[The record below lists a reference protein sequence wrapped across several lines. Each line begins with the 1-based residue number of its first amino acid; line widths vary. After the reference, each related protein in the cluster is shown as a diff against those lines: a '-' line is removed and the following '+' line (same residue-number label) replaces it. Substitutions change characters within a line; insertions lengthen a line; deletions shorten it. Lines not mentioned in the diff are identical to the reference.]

1 MGTILEVKNLKKYY
15 QIGETTT
22 RAVDGVSFLVEEGDF
37 ISIMGPSGSGKSTL
51 LYMLG
56 LLEDPTEGEII
67 LENEKVHNLKD
78 TKSSAIRR
86 NKIGFVFQF
95 YNLIP
100 NLSVLDN
107 VLAPVLLEKKNVK
120 EYTESAKRI
129 LEMVGL
135 KNMEKV
141 EATLLSGGQQQRVA
155 IARALVNNPK
165 YILAD
170 EPIGSLDIKTGKE
183 IMELFKKLNRKGT
196 TIIQVTH
203 NEESSKYGNR
213 VIRIVD
219 GKIHAKKE
227 GT

>member
-1 MGTILEVKNLKKYY
+1 MSTILEVNNLKKYY
-15 QIGETTT
+15 NISNATIK
-22 RAVDGVSFLVEEGDF
+22 AVDDVSFKVEQGDF

-56 LLEDPTEGEII
+56 LLENPTEGEVII
-67 LENEKVHNLKD
+67 DNEKVNNLKD
-78 TKSSAIRR
+78 SKSSAIRR

-120 EYTESAKRI
+120 EYVGSAKGI
-129 LEMVGL
+129 LETVGL
-135 KNMEKV
+135 KGMEKI
-141 EATLLSGGQQQRVA
+141 EASLLSGGQQQRVA

-170 EPIGSLDIKTGKE
+170 EPIGSLDVKTGKE
-183 IMELFKKLNRKGT
+183 IMELFKQLNQKGT

-203 NEESSKYGNR
+203 NEDSSKYGNKI
-213 VIRIVD
+213 IRIVD
-219 GKIHAKKE
+219 GKICS
-227 GT
+227 

>member
-1 MGTILEVKNLKKYY
+1 MSTILEVNNLKKYY
-15 QIGETTT
+15 NIGNVTTK
-22 RAVDGVSFLVEEGDF
+22 AVDDVSFKVEQGDF

-56 LLEDPTEGEII
+56 LLENPTEGEVII
-67 LENEKVHNLKD
+67 DNEKVNNLKD
-78 TKSSAIRR
+78 SKSSAIRR

-120 EYTESAKRI
+120 EYVSSAKGI
-129 LEMVGL
+129 LETVGL
-135 KNMEKV
+135 KGMEKV
-141 EATLLSGGQQQRVA
+141 EASLLSGGQQQRVA

-170 EPIGSLDIKTGKE
+170 EPIGSLDVKTGKE
-183 IMELFKKLNRKGT
+183 IMELFKQLNQKGT

-203 NEESSKYGNR
+203 NEDSSKYGNKI
-213 VIRIVD
+213 IRIVD
-219 GKIHAKKE
+219 GKICS
-227 GT
+227 

>member
-1 MGTILEVKNLKKYY
+1 MSTILEVNNLKKYY
-15 QIGETTT
+15 NIGNVTTK
-22 RAVDGVSFLVEEGDF
+22 AVDDVSFKVEQGDF
-37 ISIMGPSGSGKSTL
+37 VSIMGPSGSGKSTL

-56 LLEDPTEGEII
+56 LLENPTEGEVII
-67 LENEKVHNLKD
+67 DNEKVNNLKD
-78 TKSSAIRR
+78 SKLSAIRR

-120 EYTESAKRI
+120 EYVSSAKGI
-129 LEMVGL
+129 LETVGL
-135 KNMEKV
+135 KGMEKV
-141 EATLLSGGQQQRVA
+141 EASLLSGGQQQRVA

-170 EPIGSLDIKTGKE
+170 EPIGSLDVKTGKE
-183 IMELFKKLNRKGT
+183 IMELFKQLNQKGT

-203 NEESSKYGNR
+203 NEDSSKYGNKI
-213 VIRIVD
+213 IRIVD
-219 GKIHAKKE
+219 GKICS
-227 GT
+227 

>member
-1 MGTILEVKNLKKYY
+1 MSTILEVKNLKKYY
-15 QIGETTT
+15 NIGETTT
-22 RAVDGVSFLVEEGDF
+22 KAVDDVSFKVEQGEF

-56 LLEDPTEGEII
+56 LLENPTEGEVII
-67 LENEKVHNLKD
+67 DNEKVNNLKD
-78 TKSSAIRR
+78 SKSSAIRR

-120 EYTESAKRI
+120 EYVHSAKSI
-129 LEMVGL
+129 LETVGL
-135 KNMEKV
+135 KGMEKV
-141 EATLLSGGQQQRVA
+141 EASLLSGGQQQRVA

-183 IMELFKKLNRKGT
+183 IMELFKQLNQKGT

-203 NEESSKYGNR
+203 NEDSSKYGNR
-213 VIRIVD
+213 IIRIVD
-219 GKIHAKKE
+219 GKICL
-227 GT
+227 